1 MSQPGARGE
10 IWSYGFRN
18 PWRFSFDRATGDMW
32 TGDVGDARSEEVDL
46 QPARSQAGENY
57 GWPLLEGTDCMDE
70 SRCHDPGFVAPLVT
84 YGHDMNCA
92 VVGGYTYRG
101 QSVPGL
107 AGQYLFGDLCTG
119 GVFTLVGGN
128 DTGWTRV
135 ELGFQPIKI
144 SSFGEDP
151 SGEGYV
157 VDLQGGAVYRIVDG
171 ALPAGR

>member
-1 MSQPGARGE
+1 
-10 IWSYGFRN
+10 
-18 PWRFSFDRATGDMW
+18 
-32 TGDVGDARSEEVDL
+32 
-46 QPARSQAGENY
+46 
-57 GWPLLEGTDCMDE
+57 
-70 SRCHDPGFVAPLVT
+70 
-84 YGHDMNCA
+84 MNCA